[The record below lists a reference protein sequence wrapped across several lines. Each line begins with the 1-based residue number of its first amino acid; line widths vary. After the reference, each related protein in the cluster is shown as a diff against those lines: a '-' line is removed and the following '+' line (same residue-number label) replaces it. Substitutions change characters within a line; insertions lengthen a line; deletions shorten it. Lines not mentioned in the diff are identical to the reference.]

1 MENNNKPDEEPL
13 YANIEKSL
21 KDRMVVYTTE
31 SKLSGKNDTDSIRK
45 LIEVSVHE
53 YMIHNPIS
61 AKQNKQE

>member
-1 MENNNKPDEEPL
+1 METNNKPDEEAIF
-13 YANIEKSL
+13 ANIDKSI

-31 SKLSGKNDTDSIRK
+31 SKLSSKKDTDSMRK

-61 AKQNKQE
+61 VKQNTQE